1 VVCNHVNAQT
11 VEYYLHRKLLLGP
24 QIKVGQYPIDIEA
37 NEDTNK
43 IYVTNYQSGSVSVID
58 SDSGHTKN
66 IRVGVKPKSI
76 AIDDRS
82 DSAYVANLGS
92 GYVSVID
99 GYNDSKI
106 KKIDVG
112 KAPLNILYDDFSKN
126 YEDAPRIYNKIY
138 VTNSASSP
146 GSVSVINGTTYTK
159 EAKDIQVGKLPS
171 AIAIDAH
178 ANVIYVTNRNSNK
191 VTAINGTTDRPIMNI
206 TVGISPFAITV
217 DYNNNKIY
225 VVNQGSNNV
234 TVINGRTYKTEAL
247 IPVRK
252 EPWAIAIDAHTNVI
266 YVTNRG
272 NKTVTAINGSTDKVI
287 RNIKVGK
294 SPTDIAVDSKDDK
307 IYVANIDNKT
317 VSVINGSTY
326 KKTDISV
333 GSNPFRIAYDSRTN
347 MIYVVNR
354 GSDSVSVIDAS
365 SDKVAAGVIFNVNPS
380 DSGTIMC
387 DNQSGTNQIEYPIN
401 VYIYVDNGTRCT
413 GQGKDNY
420 GFDRWVQNLSQNSS
434 LTINDPSG
442 KALTYLTVD
451 LYGNFTAYFKPHP
464 PTISPEYL
472 YLIISVIISSL
483 IGWSIPTIY
492 GWAHARTQ
500 RKHLKECIKQI
511 GKIGKNA
518 IEEKVIGYYVDGKIS
533 EDHREFLKDK
543 ISEYYD
549 RSSR

>member
-1 VVCNHVNAQT
+1 MVCNNVNAQT
-11 VEYYLHRKLLLGP
+11 IEYYLHRKLLLRP
-24 QIKVGQYPIDIEA
+24 QIEVGKYPIDIEA
-37 NEDTNK
+37 NKDTNK
-43 IYVTNYQSGSVSVID
+43 IYVANYQSGTASVID
-58 SDSGHTKN
+58 SDSGNIKN
-66 IRVGVKPKSI
+66 IHVGVKPRSI

-82 DSAYVANLGS
+82 DNVYVANLGS

-99 GYNDSKI
+99 GYDDSKI

-138 VTNSASSP
+138 VTNSASRP

-171 AIAIDAH
+171 AIAIDAQ
-178 ANVIYVTNRNSNK
+178 NVIYVANRDSNN
-191 VTAINGTTDRPIMNI
+191 VTAINGTTDRPIMNM
-206 TVGISPFAITV
+206 T
-217 DYNNNKIY
+217 
-225 VVNQGSNNV
+225 
-234 TVINGRTYKTEAL
+234 
-247 IPVRK
+247 
-252 EPWAIAIDAHTNVI
+252 
-266 YVTNRG
+266 
-272 NKTVTAINGSTDKVI
+272 
-287 RNIKVGK
+287 VGK
-294 SPTDIAVDSKDDK
+294 SPFGIAVDSNNNK

-317 VSVINGSTY
+317 VSVVDGRIY

-387 DNQSGTNQIEYPIN
+387 DNQNGTNEIEYPIN
-401 VYIYVDNGTRCT
+401 AHIYVDNGTRCT
-413 GQGKDNY
+413 GQGKNNY
-420 GFDRWVQNLSQNSS
+420 GFDRWVQNLSHNSS

-451 LYGNFTAYFKPHP
+451 RYGNFTAYFKPHP
-464 PTISPEYL
+464 PTIPPEYL
-472 YLIISVIISSL
+472 YLIVSVIISSL
-483 IGWSIPTIY
+483 IGWSIPSIIDRVE
-492 GWAHARTQ
+492 ARTQ
-500 RKHLKECIKQI
+500 RKHLKESINQI
-511 GKIGKNA
+511 GKLDKNA
-518 IEEKVIGYYVDGKIS
+518 IEEKIIGYYVDGKIR
-533 EDHREFLKDK
+533 EDHRQLLNDK

-549 RSSR
+549 HSSR

>member
-1 VVCNHVNAQT
+1 MVCNNVNAQT
-11 VEYYLHRKLLLGP
+11 IEYYLHRKLLLRP
-24 QIKVGQYPIDIEA
+24 QIEVGKYPIDIEA
-37 NEDTNK
+37 NKDTNK
-43 IYVTNYQSGSVSVID
+43 IYVANYQSGTASVID
-58 SDSGHTKN
+58 SDSGNIKN
-66 IRVGVKPKSI
+66 IHVGVKPRSI

-82 DSAYVANLGS
+82 DNVYVANLGS

-99 GYNDSKI
+99 GYDDSKI

-138 VTNSASSP
+138 VTNSASRP

-171 AIAIDAH
+171 AIAIDAQ
-178 ANVIYVTNRNSNK
+178 NVIYVANRDSNN
-191 VTAINGTTDRPIMNI
+191 VTAINGITDRPIMNM
-206 TVGISPFAITV
+206 TVGKSPFGIAV
-217 DYNNNKIY
+217 DSNNNKIY
-225 VVNQGSNNV
+225 VINQGSNNV

-252 EPWAIAIDAHTNVI
+252 EPWAIAIDAQNVI
-266 YVTNRG
+266 YVANRG
-272 NKTVTAINGSTDKVI
+272 NNTVTAINGTTDRPI
-287 RNIKVGK
+287 MNMTVGK
-294 SPTDIAVDSKDDK
+294 SPFGIAVDSNNNK

-317 VSVINGSTY
+317 VSVVDGRIY

-387 DNQSGTNQIEYPIN
+387 DNQNGTNEIEYPIN
-401 VYIYVDNGTRCT
+401 AHIYVDNGTRCT
-413 GQGKDNY
+413 GQGKNNY
-420 GFDRWVQNLSQNSS
+420 GFDRWVQNLSHNSS

-451 LYGNFTAYFKPHP
+451 RYGNFTAYFKPHP
-464 PTISPEYL
+464 PTIPPEYL
-472 YLIISVIISSL
+472 YLIVSVIISSL
-483 IGWSIPTIY
+483 IGWSIPSIIDRVE
-492 GWAHARTQ
+492 ARTQ
-500 RKHLKECIKQI
+500 RKHLKESINQI
-511 GKIGKNA
+511 GKLDKNA
-518 IEEKVIGYYVDGKIS
+518 IEEKIIGYYVDGKIR
-533 EDHREFLKDK
+533 EDHRQLLNDK

-549 RSSR
+549 HSSR